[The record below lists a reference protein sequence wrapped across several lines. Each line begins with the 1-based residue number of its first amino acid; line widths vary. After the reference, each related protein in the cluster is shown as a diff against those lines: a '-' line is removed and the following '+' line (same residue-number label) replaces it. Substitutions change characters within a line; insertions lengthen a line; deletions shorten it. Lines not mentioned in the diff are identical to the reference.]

1 VTVSKIVFFLLVAL
15 SVPILASI
23 VNSLV
28 GGRRRSAWMTLRVYL
43 ILVALYATFLLA
55 TTLALPI
62 QVFSAYEAQYSDD
75 WSIAVTSIRRVPHDL
90 DEDYEVDFR
99 MANHGAKPMNGEKNL
114 AAYVLTEDGTRYN
127 ASPEPNDPP
136 FDALVKPGKFV
147 STTRKFVLPTNQNRV
162 ELVLVHQGFRL
173 GWFLVG
179 RFPFDGRT
187 VILLQK

>member
-1 VTVSKIVFFLLVAL
+1 MTVSKIVFFLLLAL
-15 SVPILASI
+15 SVPIIASI

-43 ILVALYATFLLA
+43 ILVAVYATFLLA

-62 QVFSAYEAQYSDD
+62 QVLSAYEAQYSGD

-90 DEDYEVDFR
+90 DETYELDFR
-99 MANHGAKPMNGEKNL
+99 MTNHGTQAINGEKNL
-114 AAYVLTEDGTRYN
+114 VAYVLTEDGTRYDV
-127 ASPEPNDPP
+127 SPKPSKPP
-136 FDALVKPGKFV
+136 FDVQIKPGK
-147 STTRKFVLPTNQNRV
+147 SITTTRRFVLPTNQNRL
-162 ELVLVHQGFRL
+162 ELVLVHKGFRL
-173 GWFLVG
+173 GWLLIG